1 MKRKRTQDAHIRRR
15 LPTVLTRDEIK
26 RLREQPKLEEKY
38 YKEELKRKTR
48 EGSKWL
54 RRTKNKIFNAQRNNA
69 ILKLFYSSGI
79 RLSELVNLD
88 LEDIELKEGQIKVLG
103 KGRKE
108 SYCPMT
114 DDAIQALRGYLDTR
128 KKRRNAK
135 GDALFITRAGERV
148 KKRDIQ
154 RMVPY
159 YARKAEITKR
169 ISPHSIRHSIATH
182 LLDRGMDLRYVQS
195 FLRHADI
202 SSTQIYT
209 HVSTRRLREELA
221 FRHPDN
227 L

>member
-1 MKRKRTQDAHIRRR
+1 MKRKRTKGVHIRRR

-26 RLREQPKLEEKY
+26 RLKEQPKLEEKY
-38 YKEELKRKTR
+38 YQEQLKRKMR
-48 EGSKWL
+48 EGSRWL
-54 RRTKNKIFNAQRNNA
+54 KRTKNKIFNAQRNNA

-88 LEDIELKEGQIKVLG
+88 LEDVELKEGQIKVLG

-108 SYCPMT
+108 DYCPMT
-114 DDAIQALRGYLDTR
+114 DEAIQALKGYLNAR
-128 KKRRNAK
+128 KAQRNVK
-135 GDALFITRAGERV
+135 GNALFISRTGERT

-159 YARKAEITKR
+159 YAKKAEITKR
-169 ISPHSIRHSIATH
+169 ISPHSLRHTIATH

-227 L
+227 W

>member
-1 MKRKRTQDAHIRRR
+1 MKRKRTKDVHIRRR
-15 LPTVLTRDEIK
+15 LPTVLTRDEIRRFK
-26 RLREQPKLEEKY
+26 EQPKLEEKY
-38 YKEELKRKTR
+38 YQKELKRKVQ
-48 EGSKWL
+48 EGSRWL
-54 RRTKNKIFNAQRNNA
+54 KRTKTKFFNAQRNNA

-114 DDAIQALRGYLDTR
+114 DEAIQALKEYLDAR

-135 GDALFITRAGERV
+135 GDALFITRAGERI

-221 FRHPDN
+221 YRHPDN
-227 L
+227 S

>member
-1 MKRKRTQDAHIRRR
+1 MKRKRTKDIHIKRR
-15 LPTVLTRDEIK
+15 LPTVLTSDEIRRFK
-26 RLREQPKLEEKY
+26 EQPKLEEKY

-48 EGSKWL
+48 EGSRWL

-79 RLSELVNLD
+79 RLSELVSLD
-88 LEDIELKEGQIKVLG
+88 LDDVELKEGQVKVLG

-108 SYCPMT
+108 SYCPIT
-114 DDAIQALRGYLDTR
+114 DEAIQALKGYLDAR

-135 GDALFITRAGERV
+135 GDALFVTRAGERV

-154 RMVPY
+154 RMVPH

-221 FRHPDN
+221 YRHPDN
-227 L
+227 F

>member
-1 MKRKRTQDAHIRRR
+1 
-15 LPTVLTRDEIK
+15 
-26 RLREQPKLEEKY
+26 
-38 YKEELKRKTR
+38 
-48 EGSKWL
+48 
-54 RRTKNKIFNAQRNNA
+54 
-69 ILKLFYSSGI
+69 
-79 RLSELVNLD
+79 
-88 LEDIELKEGQIKVLG
+88 
-103 KGRKE
+103 
-108 SYCPMT
+108 MT
-114 DDAIQALRGYLDTR
+114 DEAIQALKEYLDAR

-135 GDALFITRAGERV
+135 GDALFITRAGERI

-221 FRHPDN
+221 YRHPDN
-227 L
+227 S